1 MEDTLGLD
9 PSVGRRASSSLAT
22 GTNNTLS
29 SNGRTMAFEVMNR
42 GSMPC
47 GVANTPVVIMVTS
60 GVLVA

>member
-1 MEDTLGLD
+1 MVDTLVLET
-9 PSVGRRASSSLAT
+9 SVGRRASSSLAT

-29 SNGRTMAFEVMNR
+29 SNGRTMAFEAMNR

-47 GVANTPVVIMVTS
+47 GVANIPVVIVVTS

>member
-1 MEDTLGLD
+1 MADTLVLET
-9 PSVGRRASSSLAT
+9 SVERRASSSLAT

-29 SNGRTMAFEVMNR
+29 SNGRTMAFEVINR

-47 GVANTPVVIMVTS
+47 GVANIPVVIVVTS